1 MKAAWVAKLKNEKVK
16 LKAPCKLLKF
26 FKSDDISGGFFF
38 FLTFPDL
45 SILSKMD
52 GIYG

>member
-26 FKSDDISGGFFF
+26 FKSDNISGGFF

-45 SILSKMD
+45 SILPKMD